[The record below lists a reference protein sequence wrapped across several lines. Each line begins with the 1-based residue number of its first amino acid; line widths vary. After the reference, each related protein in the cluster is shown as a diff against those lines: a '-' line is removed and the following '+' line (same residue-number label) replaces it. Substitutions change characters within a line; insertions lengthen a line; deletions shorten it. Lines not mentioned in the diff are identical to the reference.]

1 MREIEI
7 HEKLR
12 HLTMLQI
19 ESLMN
24 KYYNGVKASDI
35 IKEYNIDTT
44 SSKLYT
50 LFPPIIYTLFP
61 PIICE
66 DIICP
71 VCNEPMYKERDSKSS
86 YSWNKKKPF
95 CAICGH
101 TDEIICKCNYCIA
114 EREKVRKLNEE
125 RKVRILQEKREKI
138 KKVYDL
144 NIVPV
149 NYSELNFREKVFLG
163 ALLRTSLSEDME
175 VILPLNDA
183 ERELAP
189 TIGYIKEILSYLI
202 GRGVVSV
209 DSNSSIDAFLDS
221 NEEKDIEFP
230 NVYYITMV
238 KYRIN
243 IVGDEDIKNILS
255 KIINPKSFS
264 DADKEDALN
273 IWKEI
278 ALEECIEYFEYQMK
292 SVRFDFNIGEKT
304 IAIFKDLLENFSV
317 SQIYGII
324 YKSVANA
331 TKYYQESSVS
341 KKQAANSVIGGC
353 QRYAERAMINN
364 WELAKY
370 SRIKELPQSMISE
383 FFFDRVIGVGSL
395 GFNMPPSE
403 L

>member
-44 SSKLYT
+44 SSKLYS
-50 LFPPIIYTLFP
+50 LFP

-71 VCNEPMYKERDSKSS
+71 VCNEPIYKERDSKSS

>member
-50 LFPPIIYTLFP
+50 LFPPII
-61 PIICE
+61 CE

-71 VCNEPMYKERDSKSS
+71 VCNEPMHKERDSKSS

-149 NYSELNFREKVFLG
+149 NYSDLNFREKVFLG

-202 GRGVVSV
+202 GRGVISV

>member
-44 SSKLYT
+44 SSKL
-50 LFPPIIYTLFP
+50 YTLFP

-149 NYSELNFREKVFLG
+149 NYSDLNFREKVFLG

-202 GRGVVSV
+202 GRGVISV

>member
-44 SSKLYT
+44 SSKLYS
-50 LFPPIIYTLFP
+50 LFP

-202 GRGVVSV
+202 GRGVISV

-243 IVGDEDIKNILS
+243 IVGDEEIKNILS

-353 QRYAERAMINN
+353 QRYAERTMINN

>member
-44 SSKLYT
+44 SSKL
-50 LFPPIIYTLFP
+50 YTLFP

-149 NYSELNFREKVFLG
+149 NYSDLNFREKVFLG

-202 GRGVVSV
+202 GRGVISV

-383 FFFDRVIGVGSL
+383 FFFDRFIGVGSL

>member
-44 SSKLYT
+44 SSKL
-50 LFPPIIYTLFP
+50 YTLFP

-243 IVGDEDIKNILS
+243 IVGNEDIKNILS

>member
-7 HEKLR
+7 HEKLG

-44 SSKLYT
+44 SSKL
-50 LFPPIIYTLFP
+50 YTLFP

-149 NYSELNFREKVFLG
+149 NYSDLNFREKVFLG

-202 GRGVVSV
+202 GRGVISV

>member
-44 SSKLYT
+44 SSKL
-50 LFPPIIYTLFP
+50 YTLFP

-125 RKVRILQEKREKI
+125 RKVRILQEKIEKI

-202 GRGVVSV
+202 GRGIISV

-264 DADKEDALN
+264 DEDKEDALN

-278 ALEECIEYFEYQMK
+278 ALEECIEYFEYQME

-383 FFFDRVIGVGSL
+383 FLFDRVIGVGSL

>member
-50 LFPPIIYTLFP
+50 LFPPII
-61 PIICE
+61 CE

-71 VCNEPMYKERDSKSS
+71 VCNEAMYKERDSKSS

>member
-50 LFPPIIYTLFP
+50 LFPPII
-61 PIICE
+61 CE
-66 DIICP
+66 DIICL

-202 GRGVVSV
+202 GRGVISV

-243 IVGDEDIKNILS
+243 IVGDEEIKNILS

>member
-44 SSKLYT
+44 SSKL
-50 LFPPIIYTLFP
+50 YTLFP

-202 GRGVVSV
+202 GRGIISV

-243 IVGDEDIKNILS
+243 IVGDEEIKNILS

-383 FFFDRVIGVGSL
+383 FLFDRVIGVGSL

>member
-44 SSKLYT
+44 SSKL
-50 LFPPIIYTLFP
+50 YTLFP

-383 FFFDRVIGVGSL
+383 FFFDRVKGVGSL

>member
-44 SSKLYT
+44 SSKLYS
-50 LFPPIIYTLFP
+50 LFP

-202 GRGVVSV
+202 GRGVISV

-243 IVGDEDIKNILS
+243 IVGDEEIKNILS

-304 IAIFKDLLENFSV
+304 ISIFKDLLENFSV

-353 QRYAERAMINN
+353 QRYAERTMINN

-370 SRIKELPQSMISE
+370 SKIKELPQSMISE

>member
-50 LFPPIIYTLFP
+50 LFPPII
-61 PIICE
+61 CE

-86 YSWNKKKPF
+86 YSWNKKKHF

>member
-12 HLTMLQI
+12 HLTILQI

-44 SSKLYT
+44 SSKL
-50 LFPPIIYTLFP
+50 YTLFP

-202 GRGVVSV
+202 GRGVISV

-243 IVGDEDIKNILS
+243 IVGDEEIKNILS

-341 KKQAANSVIGGC
+341 KKQAANSFIGGC
-353 QRYAERAMINN
+353 QRYAERTMINN

-370 SRIKELPQSMISE
+370 SKIKELPQSMISE

>member
-44 SSKLYT
+44 SSKL
-50 LFPPIIYTLFP
+50 YTLFP

-202 GRGVVSV
+202 GRGVISV

-243 IVGDEDIKNILS
+243 IVGDEEIKNILS

-304 IAIFKDLLENFSV
+304 IAIFKYLLENFSV

-353 QRYAERAMINN
+353 QRYAERTMINN

-370 SRIKELPQSMISE
+370 SKIKELPQSMISE

>member
-1 MREIEI
+1 
-7 HEKLR
+7 
-12 HLTMLQI
+12 MLQI

-44 SSKLYT
+44 SSKL
-50 LFPPIIYTLFP
+50 YTLFP

-202 GRGVVSV
+202 GRGVISV

>member
-50 LFPPIIYTLFP
+50 LFPPII
-61 PIICE
+61 CE

-71 VCNEPMYKERDSKSS
+71 VCNEPMYKERYSKSS

-202 GRGVVSV
+202 GRGVISV

>member
-1 MREIEI
+1 
-7 HEKLR
+7 
-12 HLTMLQI
+12 
-19 ESLMN
+19 
-24 KYYNGVKASDI
+24 
-35 IKEYNIDTT
+35 
-44 SSKLYT
+44 
-50 LFPPIIYTLFP
+50 
-61 PIICE
+61 
-66 DIICP
+66 
-71 VCNEPMYKERDSKSS
+71 MYKERDSKSS

-202 GRGVVSV
+202 GRGVISV

-243 IVGDEDIKNILS
+243 IVGDEEIKNILS

>member
-44 SSKLYT
+44 SSKL
-50 LFPPIIYTLFP
+50 YTLFP

-149 NYSELNFREKVFLG
+149 NYSELNFREKFFLG

>member
-7 HEKLR
+7 HEKLK

-24 KYYNGVKASDI
+24 KYYNGVKASEI

-44 SSKLYT
+44 SSKL
-50 LFPPIIYTLFP
+50 YTLFP

-71 VCNEPMYKERDSKSS
+71 VCNEPMYKERNSKSS

-95 CAICGH
+95 CPICGH

-149 NYSELNFREKVFLG
+149 NYSKLNFREKVFLG

-202 GRGVVSV
+202 GRGVISV
-209 DSNSSIDAFLDS
+209 DSNSRIDAFLDS

-243 IVGDEDIKNILS
+243 IVGDEEIKNILS

-264 DADKEDALN
+264 DEDKEDALN

-292 SVRFDFNIGEKT
+292 SVRFDFSIGEKT

-324 YKSVANA
+324 YKSIANA

-364 WELAKY
+364 WKLAKY
-370 SRIKELPQSMISE
+370 SRIKELPQSVISE

>member
-44 SSKLYT
+44 SSKLYS
-50 LFPPIIYTLFP
+50 LFP

-202 GRGVVSV
+202 GRGVISV

-243 IVGDEDIKNILS
+243 IVGDEEIKNILS

-353 QRYAERAMINN
+353 QRYAERTMINN

-370 SRIKELPQSMISE
+370 SKIKELPQSMISE
-383 FFFDRVIGVGSL
+383 FFFDRFIGVGSL

>member
-12 HLTMLQI
+12 NLTMLQI

-24 KYYNGVKASDI
+24 KYYNGVKVSDI

-44 SSKLYT
+44 SSKL
-50 LFPPIIYTLFP
+50 YTLFP

-202 GRGVVSV
+202 GRGVISV

-243 IVGDEDIKNILS
+243 IVGDEEIKNILS

>member
-24 KYYNGVKASDI
+24 KYYNGIKASDI

-50 LFPPIIYTLFP
+50 LFPPII
-61 PIICE
+61 CE
-66 DIICP
+66 DIIFP

-230 NVYYITMV
+230 NVYYITIV

>member
-44 SSKLYT
+44 SSKL
-50 LFPPIIYTLFP
+50 YTLFP

-114 EREKVRKLNEE
+114 EREKVRKLNEK

-264 DADKEDALN
+264 YADKEDALN

>member
-44 SSKLYT
+44 SSKL
-50 LFPPIIYTLFP
+50 YTLFP

-202 GRGVVSV
+202 GRGVISV

-243 IVGDEDIKNILS
+243 IVGDEEIKNILS

-341 KKQAANSVIGGC
+341 KKQTANSVIGGC

>member
-44 SSKLYT
+44 SSKL
-50 LFPPIIYTLFP
+50 YTLFP

-202 GRGVVSV
+202 GRGVISV

-292 SVRFDFNIGEKT
+292 SVRFDFNIEEKT

-341 KKQAANSVIGGC
+341 KKQAANSVIGGY

>member
-24 KYYNGVKASDI
+24 KYYNGVKVSDI

-44 SSKLYT
+44 SSKL
-50 LFPPIIYTLFP
+50 YTLFP

-243 IVGDEDIKNILS
+243 IVGDEEIKNILS

>member
-44 SSKLYT
+44 SSKL
-50 LFPPIIYTLFP
+50 YTLFP

-278 ALEECIEYFEYQMK
+278 ALEEFIEYFEYQMK

>member
-44 SSKLYT
+44 SSKL
-50 LFPPIIYTLFP
+50 YTLFP

-202 GRGVVSV
+202 GRGVISV

>member
-1 MREIEI
+1 
-7 HEKLR
+7 
-12 HLTMLQI
+12 
-19 ESLMN
+19 MN

-44 SSKLYT
+44 SSKL
-50 LFPPIIYTLFP
+50 YTLFP

-243 IVGDEDIKNILS
+243 IVGDEEIKNILS

-292 SVRFDFNIGEKT
+292 SVRFYFNIGEKT

-353 QRYAERAMINN
+353 QRYAERTMINN

>member
-1 MREIEI
+1 
-7 HEKLR
+7 
-12 HLTMLQI
+12 MLQI

-44 SSKLYT
+44 SSKL
-50 LFPPIIYTLFP
+50 YTLFP

-149 NYSELNFREKVFLG
+149 NYSDLNFREKVFLG

-202 GRGVVSV
+202 GRGVISV

>member
-1 MREIEI
+1 
-7 HEKLR
+7 
-12 HLTMLQI
+12 
-19 ESLMN
+19 MN

-44 SSKLYT
+44 SSKL
-50 LFPPIIYTLFP
+50 YTLFP

-114 EREKVRKLNEE
+114 EREKVKKLNEE

-292 SVRFDFNIGEKT
+292 SVRFDFNMGEKT

-331 TKYYQESSVS
+331 TKYYQENSVS

-370 SRIKELPQSMISE
+370 SRIKELSQSMISE

>member
-44 SSKLYT
+44 SSKL
-50 LFPPIIYTLFP
+50 YTLFP

-114 EREKVRKLNEE
+114 EREKVKKLNEE

-292 SVRFDFNIGEKT
+292 SVRFDFNMGEKT

-331 TKYYQESSVS
+331 TKYYQENSVS

-370 SRIKELPQSMISE
+370 SRIKELSQSMISE

>member
-44 SSKLYT
+44 SSKL
-50 LFPPIIYTLFP
+50 YTLFP

-364 WELAKY
+364 LELAKY

>member
-44 SSKLYT
+44 SSKL
-50 LFPPIIYTLFP
+50 YTLFP

-149 NYSELNFREKVFLG
+149 NNSELNFREKVFLG

-243 IVGDEDIKNILS
+243 IVGDEEIKNILS

>member
-12 HLTMLQI
+12 HLTILQI

-44 SSKLYT
+44 SSKLYS
-50 LFPPIIYTLFP
+50 LFP

-202 GRGVVSV
+202 GRGVISV

-243 IVGDEDIKNILS
+243 IVGDEEIKNILS

>member
-7 HEKLR
+7 QEKLR

-44 SSKLYT
+44 SSKL
-50 LFPPIIYTLFP
+50 YTLFP

-278 ALEECIEYFEYQMK
+278 ALEECIEYFRRMY
-292 SVRFDFNIGEKT
+292 
-304 IAIFKDLLENFSV
+304 
-317 SQIYGII
+317 
-324 YKSVANA
+324 
-331 TKYYQESSVS
+331 
-341 KKQAANSVIGGC
+341 
-353 QRYAERAMINN
+353 
-364 WELAKY
+364 
-370 SRIKELPQSMISE
+370 
-383 FFFDRVIGVGSL
+383 
-395 GFNMPPSE
+395 
-403 L
+403 

>member
-44 SSKLYT
+44 SSKLYS
-50 LFPPIIYTLFP
+50 LFP

-202 GRGVVSV
+202 GRGVISV

-243 IVGDEDIKNILS
+243 IVGDEEIKNILS

-353 QRYAERAMINN
+353 QRYAERTMINN

-370 SRIKELPQSMISE
+370 SKIKELPQSMISE